1 MTINTNIQ
9 EEMGQDMMI
18 DMMIDMADEITA
30 AAGGV
35 HHRGKDIT
43 EAEIAD
49 IEK

>member
-1 MTINTNIQ
+1 MTIYTNIQ

-18 DMMIDMADEITA
+18 DTTDEITA

-35 HHRGKDIT
+35 HHRGRDIT

>member
-9 EEMGQDMMI
+9 EEIGQDMMI
-18 DMMIDMADEITA
+18 DMTDEIIA